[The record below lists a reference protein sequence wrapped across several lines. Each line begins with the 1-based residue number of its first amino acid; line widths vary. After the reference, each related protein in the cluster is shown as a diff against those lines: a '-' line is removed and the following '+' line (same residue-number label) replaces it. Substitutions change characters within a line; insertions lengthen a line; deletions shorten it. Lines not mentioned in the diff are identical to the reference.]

1 MKRKIN
7 DDGVE
12 EVNGRDTRVR
22 TRRKFTD
29 YIENPREIVID
40 CVRTVINF
48 DVKKFLAD
56 YLIPRERNAM
66 SI

>member
-7 DDGVE
+7 DHTPVE
-12 EVNGRDTRVR
+12 VAQRSVKVR
-22 TRRKFTD
+22 TRRAIIDFLV
-29 YIENPREIVID
+29 NPREIVIE

-56 YLIPRERNAM
+56 YLIPRERNEM